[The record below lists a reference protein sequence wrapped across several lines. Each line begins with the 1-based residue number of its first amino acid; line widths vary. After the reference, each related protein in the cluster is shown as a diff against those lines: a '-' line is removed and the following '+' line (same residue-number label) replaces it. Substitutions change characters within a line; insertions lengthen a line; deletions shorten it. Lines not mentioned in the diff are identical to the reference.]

1 MKQKREWESF
11 YNKQKKAEM
20 DISRRIS
27 LITDEIVNNE
37 AISDMSHG
45 KCNLN

>member
-1 MKQKREWESF
+1 MKQKREQESF

-20 DISRRIS
+20 DISRWIS

-37 AISDMSHG
+37 AISDTSHG